1 MNTELLAAFLNDN
14 NGFDGGAFELFTKLK
29 YRDEFRSLPDL
40 PACGEDFALE
50 LRRQLPELEARGVRV
65 VMLPNGGVRIKT
77 ALESREDQSVE
88 NLWRA
93 EYNESAQLRREFTSF
108 ASYAA
113 YQRASASGRVH
124 TTTRV
129 SNQDNRGSQS
139 NVAPQSTVDSRLPL
153 EEQCRQRWALDPN
166 LRAEF
171 HENYAAFLAYEK
183 ANARGQVR
191 LFRRSA

>member
-1 MNTELLAAFLNDN
+1 MNSDLLAAFLNDN

-29 YRDEFRSLPDL
+29 YRNEFRSLPDL
-40 PACGEDFALE
+40 PACGEDFLSE
-50 LRRQLPELEARGVRV
+50 LRTKIPDLKARGVDV
-65 VMLPNGGVRIKT
+65 CLLNGGVRIKT
-77 ALESREDQSVE
+77 ALESREDQSFE

-93 EYNESAQLRREFTSF
+93 EYNASAQLRREFTSF

-129 SNQDNRGSQS
+129 ANQDNRGSQS
-139 NVAPQSTVDSRLPL
+139 NVAPQSTVDSRLPV
-153 EEQCRQRWALDPN
+153 EERCRQRWELEPAI
-166 LRAEF
+166 RAEF